1 VRRFLCLPAID
12 HPESGQHNRMKTKEL
27 KGGHMKKNICYVL
40 MAAILLL
47 VSAGPLYSAEK
58 IQTETRFQLFNAE
71 YNSALIQTSKT
82 TVFTEKKLF
91 KIDTQTGETWM
102 LIDVFKEGQDIKY
115 WKKIKEATGK

>member
-1 VRRFLCLPAID
+1 
-12 HPESGQHNRMKTKEL
+12 MKRT
-27 KGGHMKKNICYVL
+27 ICY
-40 MAAILLL
+40 LLVVVFL
-47 VSAGPLYSAEK
+47 LVVSAGSLYGAEK

-115 WKKIKEATGK
+115 WKKIKEASSK